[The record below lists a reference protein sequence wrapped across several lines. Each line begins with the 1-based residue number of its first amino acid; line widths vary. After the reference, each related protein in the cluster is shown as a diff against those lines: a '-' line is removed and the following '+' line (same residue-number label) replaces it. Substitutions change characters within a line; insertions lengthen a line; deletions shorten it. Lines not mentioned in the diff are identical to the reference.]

1 MMRKIDEIKNKM
13 VSFTCHKTVK
23 AVPMNRKDY
32 NDLRGWSVPSDEN
45 PEDEGY
51 LVEYQDESHKNLDGF
66 EGYVSWSPKDVFEKG
81 YRLSET
87 FTDRLK
93 NEMEDLEVKI
103 QKLENFLYDNAS
115 EGLDTRLRGLL
126 IVQLSAMKT
135 YYSTVRTRFE
145 SLTQYEEN

>member
-1 MMRKIDEIKNKM
+1 MRKIDEIKNKM

-23 AVPMNRKDY
+23 AVPMSKAEY
-32 NDLRGWSVPSDEN
+32 NELRGWEASGEDRPGFLVMYEPDGN
-45 PEDEGY
+45 PNIE
-51 LVEYQDESHKNLDGF
+51 GF
-66 EGYVSWSPKDVFEKG
+66 EGYVSWSPKDTFEKG
-81 YRLSET
+81 YRLSEI

-115 EGLDTRLRGLL
+115 EGLDTRQRGLL
-126 IVQLSAMKT
+126 IIQLSAMQT

-145 SLTQYEEN
+145 SLTQSEEN

>member
-1 MMRKIDEIKNKM
+1 MRKIDELKSQM

-23 AVPMNRKDY
+23 AVPMSLAEYSEIMGCK
-32 NDLRGWSVPSDEN
+32 E
-45 PEDEGY
+45 PEEDAQGY
-51 LVEYQDESHKNLDGF
+51 FVMYEPDGHPNVDGF
-66 EGYVSWSPKDVFEKG
+66 EGYVSWSPKDTFEKG
-81 YRLSET
+81 YRLSEI

-145 SLTQYEEN
+145 ALTLSEEN

>member
-1 MMRKIDEIKNKM
+1 MRKIDEIKNQM

-23 AVPMNRKDY
+23 AVPMNRKAY

-51 LVEYQDESHKNLDGF
+51 LVEYQDDSHQNLLHF
-66 EGYVSWSPKDVFEKG
+66 HGYISWSPKDVFDKR

-93 NEMEDLEVKI
+93 IEMEDLEAKI
-103 QKLENFLYDNAS
+103 QKLEEFLLNKKS
-115 EGLDTRLRGLL
+115 ESIDKIQRELL
-126 IVQLSAMKT
+126 VVQLFAMRAYHSSIIARLK
-135 YYSTVRTRFE
+135 F
-145 SLTQYEEN
+145 LTQSEEN

>member
-1 MMRKIDEIKNKM
+1 MRKIDEIKNKM

-23 AVPMNRKDY
+23 AVPMSLAEY
-32 NDLRGWSVPSDEN
+32 NELRRWAP
-45 PEDEGY
+45 PEEDRPGY
-51 LVEYQDESHKNLDGF
+51 LVMYEPDGHPNVEGF
-66 EGYVSWSPKDVFEKG
+66 DGYVSWSPKDTFEKG
-81 YRLSET
+81 YRLSEI

-115 EGLDTRLRGLL
+115 EGLDTRQRGLL
-126 IVQLSAMKT
+126 IIQLSAMQT

-145 SLTQYEEN
+145 SLTQSEEN

>member
-1 MMRKIDEIKNKM
+1 MRKIDELKSQM

-23 AVPMNRKDY
+23 AVPMSKIGY
-32 NDLRGWSVPSDEN
+32 AGIMSLPEPSEN
-45 PEDEGY
+45 EPGY
-51 LVEYQDESHKNLDGF
+51 LVVHESDGHPNE
-66 EGYVSWSPKDVFEKG
+66 EGFDGCVSWFPKDVFEEG
-81 YRLSET
+81 YKISET

>member
-1 MMRKIDEIKNKM
+1 MRKIDEIKNKM

-51 LVEYQDESHKNLDGF
+51 LVEYQDDSHKNVEGFDG
-66 EGYVSWSPKDVFEKG
+66 YISWSPKDVFEKG

-93 NEMEDLEVKI
+93 IEMEDLEEKCE
-103 QKLENFLYDNAS
+103 KLNDFISSSKFDSLEEMHKN
-115 EGLDTRLRGLL
+115 LL
-126 IVQLSAMKT
+126 KTQFYAMAA
-135 YYSTVRTRFE
+135 YYGTVRTRFE
-145 SLTQYEEN
+145 LLTQSEEN

>member
-1 MMRKIDEIKNKM
+1 MRKIDEIRNQM

-51 LVEYQDESHKNLDGF
+51 MVEYQDDNHQNLLHF
-66 EGYVSWSPKDVFEKG
+66 YGYISWLPKDVFDKR

-93 NEMEDLEVKI
+93 IEMEDLDEKC
-103 QKLENFLYDNAS
+103 QKLDNFISSSKFDSLEETHKN
-115 EGLDTRLRGLL
+115 LL
-126 IVQLSAMKT
+126 KTQFYAMGA
-135 YYSTVRTRFE
+135 YYGAVRTRYE
-145 SLTQYEEN
+145 LLTQSKA

>member
-1 MMRKIDEIKNKM
+1 MRKIDEIKNQM

-32 NDLRGWSVPSDEN
+32 NYLRGWSVPSDEN

-51 LVEYQDESHKNLDGF
+51 MVEYQDDNHQNLLHF
-66 EGYVSWSPKDVFEKG
+66 HGYISWSPKDVFDKR

-87 FTDRLK
+87 FIDRLK
-93 NEMEDLEVKI
+93 IEMEDLEVKI

-115 EGLDTRLRGLL
+115 EGLDARLRGLL
-126 IVQLSAMKT
+126 IVQLSAMQT
-135 YYSTVRTRFE
+135 YYSTMRTRFE
-145 SLTQYEEN
+145 SLTQSEEN

>member
-1 MMRKIDEIKNKM
+1 MRKIDEIKNKM

-51 LVEYQDESHKNLDGF
+51 LVEYQDDSHKNVEGFDG
-66 EGYVSWSPKDVFEKG
+66 YISWSPKDVFKKG

-93 NEMEDLEVKI
+93 IEMEDLDEKC
-103 QKLENFLYDNAS
+103 QKLDDFISSSKFDSLEETHKS
-115 EGLDTRLRGLL
+115 LL
-126 IVQLSAMKT
+126 KT
-135 YYSTVRTRFE
+135 QFCVMAAYYGTVRTRFE
-145 SLTQYEEN
+145 SLTQSEEN